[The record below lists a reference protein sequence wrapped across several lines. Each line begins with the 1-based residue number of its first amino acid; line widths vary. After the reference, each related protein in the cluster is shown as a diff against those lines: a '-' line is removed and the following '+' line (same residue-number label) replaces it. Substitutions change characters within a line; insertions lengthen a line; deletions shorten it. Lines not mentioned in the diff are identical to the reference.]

1 MNKNLVFVVLGI
13 LLIGLMGCEI
23 KTPEIRG
30 VVLDAETKQPVEG
43 AWVTATLEVSNK
55 TVAGDVHQSLFV
67 GKTWTDKKGRF
78 VIPSKEFKKPSF
90 PVSFGSKVESL
101 NIAARATGVKSGGTS
116 IKSLADVRE
125 VVINVEYPKDELEYN
140 SELEFLY
147 MYIETGRVGVAVPSV
162 PEPERKEILNL
173 TIEAYENYLEKYR
186 DTKTAE
192 EIGRYSGKLRTLA
205 YLYKKRGDYK
215 KALGA
220 FKKVKEFSE
229 RHKMTL
235 WIQEYETQIKELQQK
250 IQEGQSKGR

>member
-23 KTPEIRG
+23 KTPEIKG

-101 NIAARATGVKSGGTS
+101 NIAARATGVKSGGTA
-116 IKSLADVRE
+116 IKSLTDVRG
-125 VVINVEYPKDELEYN
+125 VVINVRYPKDELDYN

-162 PEPERKEILNL
+162 PESEKKEILNL
-173 TIEAYENYLEKYR
+173 AIEAYENYLEKYR

-192 EIGRYSGKLRTLA
+192 EIGRHSGKLRTLA
-205 YLYKKRGDYK
+205 YLYKKRGDYI
-215 KALGA
+215 KALGT

-229 RHKMTL
+229 KHKMTL
-235 WIQEYETQIKELQQK
+235 WIKEYETQINELQQK